1 QKQAAGAATG
11 IEDPALVGRKHLD
24 QHADHAA
31 GRVELAALL
40 ALGAGKLREEVFV
53 DAAQDVLAAILLVA
67 HRDRADQVN
76 QFAQALLIQSGPR
89 VFFRQDTLQL
99 LVVALDGKHGVV
111 DELAD
116 SWLLGRRLKLRPSR
130 LLWDPE

>member
-31 GRVELAALL
+31 GRVELAALV
-40 ALGAGKLREEVFV
+40 AIGAGKLREEVLV

-67 HRDRADQVN
+67 HRDRADQVD
-76 QFAQALLIQSGPR
+76 QLTEALLVQRGPR
-89 VFFRQDTLQL
+89 VFLRQDPLQL
-99 LVVALDGKHGVV
+99 LVVAQLKGVLPK
-111 DELAD
+111 EY
-116 SWLLGRRLKLRPSR
+116 
-130 LLWDPE
+130 